1 MTRLSD
7 HRLTFIVSDQGEGDP
22 TIEREKVRM
31 ATELLELRAFRDA
44 VLGYLGDSNIPA
56 IRDVL
61 ETERRR
67 MQEGNDA
74 G

>member
-1 MTRLSD
+1 VTWRMDDAQL
-7 HRLTFIVSDQGEGDP
+7 
-22 TIEREKVRM
+22 VRIASFSTLEEARAM